1 MLFSKLLLIYL
12 SLGYSGSS
20 GDPKRPIPQSGSTN
34 TSSAI
39 STSKKPTMVN
49 AVTSPVISPDG
60 TMALLMASQN
70 EAVLLRRQLEEVR
83 RANRLYEHQLLQWR
97 DAMAASGGGRNPF
110 TGRATPG
117 GSGAG
122 SGSTVSGPVK
132 KRSSFTVD
140 SLSSSPA
147 SLSGSQQDCS
157 SAGVGSNSTTPRPV
171 PGEEVDPAR
180 DELERENLQLQQRM
194 AQLEE
199 DLLTVSKEK
208 ESLLQT
214 LQLLQDELLASERR
228 QRARGKT

>member
-1 MLFSKLLLIYL
+1 
-12 SLGYSGSS
+12 
-20 GDPKRPIPQSGSTN
+20 
-34 TSSAI
+34 
-39 STSKKPTMVN
+39 MVN

-97 DAMAASGGGRNPF
+97 DAMAASGGRNPF
-110 TGRATPG
+110 TGRSGGIGAG
-117 GSGAG
+117 GSGVGGGG
-122 SGSTVSGPVK
+122 SGGPSMK

-157 SAGVGSNSTTPRPV
+157 STGGGASTVFTTTRPALC
-171 PGEEVDPAR
+171 EEVDPAR

-228 QRARGKT
+228 QRAKLKT